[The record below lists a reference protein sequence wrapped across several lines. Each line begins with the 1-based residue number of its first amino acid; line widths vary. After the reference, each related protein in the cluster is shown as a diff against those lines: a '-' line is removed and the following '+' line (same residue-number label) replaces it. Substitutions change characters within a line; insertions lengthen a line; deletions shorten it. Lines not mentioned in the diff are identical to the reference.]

1 MMGHDMWGWGWMWF
15 GWVLWLIL
23 IAVII
28 WAVVRFTSSASGR
41 SHSTPP
47 QESAL
52 DILKK
57 RYARGEISREEF
69 EQMKKDLME

>member
-1 MMGHDMWGWGWMWF
+1 MGHDMWGWGWMWF